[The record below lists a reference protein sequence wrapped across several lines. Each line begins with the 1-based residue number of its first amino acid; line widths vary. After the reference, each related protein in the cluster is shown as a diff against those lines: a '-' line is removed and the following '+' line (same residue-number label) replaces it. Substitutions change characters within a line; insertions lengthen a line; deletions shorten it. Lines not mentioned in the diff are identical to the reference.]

1 MSDSSQRML
10 SVSTHALLHDD
21 DNLVIHLQ
29 IPTPSPLSVAAAT
42 EYAHFLNREIRAIC
56 DAQVPSGDDRV
67 LLAPLRPEPDI
78 KIFTEHG
85 NDLSKI
91 LWIRWPE
98 RG

>member
-1 MSDSSQRML
+1 
-10 SVSTHALLHDD
+10 
-21 DNLVIHLQ
+21 
-29 IPTPSPLSVAAAT
+29 
-42 EYAHFLNREIRAIC
+42 LNREIRAIC